1 MILKFSLYSAAGVA
15 LLSSSATDAFVPSKR
30 TTRAIFELHS
40 SLDRDW
46 DNSDF
51 LSSLSG
57 GSDEIAEVNAKY
69 QAQSQSRAKINEWRA
84 RQMQKEMESSS
95 TPVNANNESGDY
107 GPTPEL
113 LRKMMGDENIRQQTP
128 PETQA
133 PQMQQAAVPPP
144 PQQPQMQ
151 QQQFY
156 DANGNP
162 IDMPMVYD
170 ANGNL
175 VQFYPPPP
183 PQQQPMQQQP
193 VTPSLEPVPWEPP
206 LPPNPKRGDDPRPQ
220 GYNADAYAVSNT
232 ADVYFAQLKQDS
244 RVRKRA
250 WLAGDKDTANQ
261 VFTDQTVKEIREGW
275 VDNPYTKEKNI
286 QEARAEIEGAV
297 RMQLGGDDDTKTSKF
312 TSGVSYKQKLE
323 QMKAKRGKG
332 GGGAFQQ
339 SPPEPEQVVSTP
351 PPPVQVAPPAPKV
364 QEPIAPKM
372 QEPPAAPV
380 VPVVQ
385 PPVPKQQPPAPVQPK
400 AITPPVV
407 ATPTRSEE
415 ATEQALPG
423 ALSEDEKRRELRTLQ
438 GLLLKQRGGPGF
450 GAGRLREAEAQRLE
464 KSLETVMGI
473 LRSEDG
479 DFIAGTPSTATA
491 ATPPPVA
498 QAPKPVQPAQPVKPA
513 QPMQPPVPAQPAQPV
528 QPIKSAPAP
537 VQSQIDPMTGS
548 IACVEAALKMYQDA
562 SPAERQ
568 VMMIPLREALMAA
581 ASGAN
586 KVISETE
593 LKAHKAAMEAGPPE
607 TAPTMQ
613 QAAPMM
619 GFPTTYAV
627 TKPDDA
633 PEAAAAPADADNMT
647 KLNNAYDALTN
658 AQGSGKLGLKNLSG
672 GEAGALANQVEA
684 MRGVLLDELNN

>member
-1 MILKFSLYSAAGVA
+1 MILKFSLYYAAGVA

-95 TPVNANNESGDY
+95 TPVNASNESGDY

-193 VTPSLEPVPWEPP
+193 EQEEQQGPPRNYDALMQQDDPDPPMHQQLMQHLCPEDSTPSFESVPLEPP
-206 LPPNPKRGDDPRPQ
+206 LPPNPKTLGDEPRPQ
-220 GYNADAYAVSNT
+220 GYNEDAYAVSNT

-250 WLAGDKDTANQ
+250 WLSGDKDTANQ
-261 VFTDQTVKEIREGW
+261 VFTDPTVTVIKDQW
-275 VDNPYTKEKNI
+275 VDNPYTREKNI

-297 RMQLGGDDDTKTSKF
+297 RMQHDSDDESTKFSS
-312 TSGVSYKQKLE
+312 SGVSYKEKLE
-323 QMKAKRGKG
+323 QIKAKRRGDG
-332 GGGAFQQ
+332 
-339 SPPEPEQVVSTP
+339 
-351 PPPVQVAPPAPKV
+351 VA
-364 QEPIAPKM
+364 
-372 QEPPAAPV
+372 
-380 VPVVQ
+380 
-385 PPVPKQQPPAPVQPK
+385 
-400 AITPPVV
+400 
-407 ATPTRSEE
+407 
-415 ATEQALPG
+415 
-423 ALSEDEKRRELRTLQ
+423 
-438 GLLLKQRGGPGF
+438 
-450 GAGRLREAEAQRLE
+450 
-464 KSLETVMGI
+464 
-473 LRSEDG
+473 
-479 DFIAGTPSTATA
+479 
-491 ATPPPVA
+491 
-498 QAPKPVQPAQPVKPA
+498 
-513 QPMQPPVPAQPAQPV
+513 
-528 QPIKSAPAP
+528 
-537 VQSQIDPMTGS
+537 
-548 IACVEAALKMYQDA
+548 
-562 SPAERQ
+562 
-568 VMMIPLREALMAA
+568 
-581 ASGAN
+581 
-586 KVISETE
+586 
-593 LKAHKAAMEAGPPE
+593 
-607 TAPTMQ
+607 
-613 QAAPMM
+613 
-619 GFPTTYAV
+619 
-627 TKPDDA
+627 
-633 PEAAAAPADADNMT
+633 
-647 KLNNAYDALTN
+647 
-658 AQGSGKLGLKNLSG
+658 
-672 GEAGALANQVEA
+672 
-684 MRGVLLDELNN
+684 